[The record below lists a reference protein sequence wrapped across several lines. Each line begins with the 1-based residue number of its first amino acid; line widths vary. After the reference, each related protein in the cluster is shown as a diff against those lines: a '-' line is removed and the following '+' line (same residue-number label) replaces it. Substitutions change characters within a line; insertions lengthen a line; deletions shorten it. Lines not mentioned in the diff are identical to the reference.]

1 MAGSRFGRVEDGRN
15 KLNHKY
21 VVLIYR
27 MINQNIVPQIK
38 VYSIFVRFK
47 LSEFLEPLECL
58 SCLDVLKDLS
68 GHM

>member
-1 MAGSRFGRVEDGRN
+1 MAGSGFGRVEDGRN

-27 MINQNIVPQIK
+27 MINQNTVPQIK

-47 LSEFLEPLECL
+47 LSEFLEPQEYL

-68 GHM
+68 GHR